1 MKVFVEE
8 QRFNQWWLYLLLAI
22 PLISLVLPFI
32 FNSGDYVNGDKET
45 ITGITISLVLMVFAS
60 LLILSIR
67 LRTKIDENGIY
78 YQFYPINFNEKFIPW
93 SDISKC
99 YVRKYNPLTEY
110 GGWGYRS
117 GFGFGRGRGKALNI
131 RGNQGI
137 QLELKNSKK
146 LLLGTQKRAEA
157 AMVLLTYENKIK
169 RHED

>member
-22 PLISLVLPFI
+22 PLISLVIPFI
-32 FNSGDYVNGDKET
+32 FNSDDYVNGDKET
-45 ITGITISLVLMVFAS
+45 LTGITISLVSVVIVTM
-60 LLILSIR
+60 LILSIR

-93 SDISKC
+93 RDISNC
-99 YVRKYNPLTEY
+99 FFRKYNPLTEY

-117 GFGFGRGRGKALNI
+117 GFGRRKGRALNI

-137 QLELKNSKK
+137 QLELKNGKK
-146 LLLGTQKRAEA
+146 LLLGTQKGSEVEK
-157 AMVLLTYENKIK
+157 VLLTYKHKIESHEN
-169 RHED
+169 

>member
-32 FNSGDYVNGDKET
+32 FNSDDYLNGDKET
-45 ITGITISLVLMVFAS
+45 LTGITISLVVMVIVT

-117 GFGFGRGRGKALNI
+117 GFGRGKGKALNI
-131 RGNQGI
+131 RGSQGI
-137 QLELKNSKK
+137 QLELKNGKK
-146 LLLGTQKRAEA
+146 LLLGTQKEEL
-157 AMVLLTYENKIK
+157 VK
-169 RHED
+169 RTLESYKYKFN

>member
-8 QRFNQWWLYLLLAI
+8 QRFSQWWLYLLLAI

-32 FNSGDYVNGDKET
+32 FNSDDYLNGDKET
-45 ITGITISLVLMVFAS
+45 LTGITISLVVMVIVT

-117 GFGFGRGRGKALNI
+117 GFGRGKGKALNI
-131 RGNQGI
+131 RGSQGI
-137 QLELKNSKK
+137 QLELKNGKK
-146 LLLGTQKRAEA
+146 LLLGTQKEEL
-157 AMVLLTYENKIK
+157 VK
-169 RHED
+169 RTLESYKYKFN

>member
-22 PLISLVLPFI
+22 PLISLVTPFI
-32 FNSGDYVNGDKET
+32 YNFDDYVNGDKET
-45 ITGITISLVLMVFAS
+45 LMGITISLVTVLIAI

-78 YQFYPINFNEKFIPW
+78 YQFYPINFNEKFISW

-99 YVRKYNPLTEY
+99 YVRKYKPLIEY

-117 GFGFGRGRGKALNI
+117 GIGRRRGRALNI

-137 QLELKNSKK
+137 QLELKNGKK
-146 LLLGTQKRAEA
+146 LLLGTQKEQL
-157 AMVLLTYENKIK
+157 VK
-169 RHED
+169 RTLESYKYKFNLN